1 MSSKEDVTV
10 RNAVEADLDRVAE
23 LWAEMIELHHGLDD
37 RFWRR
42 KPDGNEIFR
51 QWMAEALGDEKCV
64 LVVAEVD
71 GAVAG
76 FVHGSLVNAP
86 PPVEEKISGN
96 ITDVSVGYDYRGK
109 GIGSKLLDELEKSI
123 KQKGGRQV
131 TLNAREIAVGF
142 YEDHGYEI
150 VAKAHTLYGCIE
162 HFKMRKSLGSG
173 AL

>member
-23 LWAEMIELHHGLDD
+23 LWAEMIELHHGLDE

-51 QWMAEALGDEKCV
+51 QWMAEAVGDEKCV

-76 FVHGSLVNAP
+76 FIHGNLVNAP

-96 ITDVSVGYDYRGK
+96 ITDVSVGFDYRGK
-109 GIGSKLLDELEKSI
+109 GIGRKLMAAALEWFADR
-123 KQKGGRQV
+123 GAEDV
-131 TLNAREIAVGF
+131 TLLAAVKNDCAVSF
-142 YEDHGYEI
+142 YEALGFER
-150 VAKAHTLYGCIE
+150 HTIT
-162 HFKMRKSLGSG
+162 MWKSL
-173 AL
+173 